1 MSIKLEQHNPH
12 NQTEMKLYQGSF
24 SEFPDYEHEE
34 HGKMRML
41 FDDSVIL
48 TFNNQKDSSLAAM
61 NVHEDDWEAQ
71 EKYLAQFDIPT
82 LTRDEILEKSEEE
95 ISAHNE

>member
-1 MSIKLEQHNPH
+1 
-12 NQTEMKLYQGSF
+12 MKLYQGSF

-71 EKYLAQFDIPT
+71 EKYL
-82 LTRDEILEKSEEE
+82 E
-95 ISAHNE
+95 